1 MKVPPKVKMLLWHAC
16 CKAMPTKNS
25 LFRHTISMDPLCVRC
40 HTSSE
45 TSLHAKWSFPELD
58 SEWAEVELWSCQGS
72 VQFLDFKE
80 LLSWLI
86 KNKCQVELFVVI
98 AWTIWN

>member
-25 LFRHTISMDPLCVRC
+25 LFRHTISPDPLCVRC

-58 SEWAEVELWSCQGS
+58 SEWQRWSYGAAKA
-72 VQFLDFKE
+72 QFN
-80 LLSWLI
+80 SWTS
-86 KNKCQVELFVVI
+86 KSSYHG
-98 AWTIWN
+98 